1 MSELPV
7 AALFH
12 KMHIHALRKSPSLP
26 HKLTKYP
33 AVIPSASSL
42 CYNLLSTRHIE
53 GQIME

>member
-53 GQIME
+53 GQVME